1 MFSRGAPV
9 VDETAAAPMVLYEGE
24 HAGHGDL
31 PRSRSRTSRPS
42 MESCA
47 IVANQFSADTH
58 VWPWTQT
65 QSDIKP
71 AGAAGQLIRCH
82 ARRAAEAK
90 PMSDRVSLRQVV
102 ALMAYAAT
110 RAGGQLLFKTP
121 ALPGAGDGPARRA
134 DRRLSAQRVFFSLRS
149 FSTPR

>member
-1 MFSRGAPV
+1 
-9 VDETAAAPMVLYEGE
+9 MVLFAGE

-47 IVANQFSADTH
+47 IVANQFSAHTH

-110 RAGGQLLFKTP
+110 TPGRQLLFKTAGAAGGGAVVHSP
-121 ALPGAGDGPARRA
+121 SGAPGFLPPGA
-134 DRRLSAQRVFFSLRS
+134 FSLRS
-149 FSTPR
+149 FST